1 MIEFKNVTKLYGKT
15 KALNQCSWIG
25 LNHEIIGICG
35 QNGSGKTT
43 LFRLLLGLLQPDS
56 GEIRI
61 NGEIRSASHHPLFGY
76 IPEQRSLLNDLKVN
90 EQLHYF
96 GKLKGMESSTI
107 QHHIDRLANELEI
120 SHALHNTIGSLS
132 KGNQQKIQ
140 LLAALIHDPQYI
152 ILDEPLTGLDY
163 ANVKLF
169 QDQFTKLSKAGKTIL
184 LSSHQYDYLD
194 DFCTSLIVLKKGDMI
209 LSGNLNQLK
218 ELSGKCTITVNS
230 DSCWMDH
237 VKESDSVEAFG
248 NKIKIT
254 VDNRTQAK
262 RLLSTLSKDNGIKEL
277 EMNRIGIKELIRGS
291 NG

>member
-1 MIEFKNVTKLYGKT
+1 MIEFKNVSKNYGKT
-15 KALNQCSWIG
+15 KALKECSWMG
-25 LNHEIIGICG
+25 MDHEIIGVCG

-61 NGEIRSASHHPLFGY
+61 SGEIRSSKHHSMFGY
-76 IPEQRSLLNDLKVN
+76 MPEQRSLLSDLKVN

-96 GKLKGMESSTI
+96 GKLKGMEHSTI
-107 QHHIDRLANELEI
+107 QSQIDRLADELEI
-120 SHALHNTIGSLS
+120 RPALYNSIGSLS

-140 LLAALIHDPQYI
+140 LMAALIHDPHYI

-184 LSSHQYDYLD
+184 LSSHQYDYMD
-194 DFCTSLIVLKKGDMI
+194 DFCTSLIVLKKGEMV
-209 LSGNLNQLK
+209 LSGNLDQLK
-218 ELSGKCTITVNS
+218 DLSGKCCITVNS

-237 VKESDSVEAFG
+237 VKEGDIVEECG

-254 VDNRTQAK
+254 LENRTQAK
-262 RLLSTLSKDNGIKEL
+262 RLLNTLSKDNGIKEL
-277 EMNRIGIKELIRGS
+277 EMNRIGIKELIRGA